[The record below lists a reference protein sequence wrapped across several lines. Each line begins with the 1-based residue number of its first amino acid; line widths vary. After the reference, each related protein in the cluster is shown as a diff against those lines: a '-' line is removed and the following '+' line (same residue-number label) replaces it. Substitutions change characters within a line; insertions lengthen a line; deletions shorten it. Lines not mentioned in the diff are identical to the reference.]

1 MTGNPADLTLSAAA
15 AQLAAGSI
23 SAGELAAACLD
34 RIVRQQPV
42 LNTFLTVDAEGAC
55 AAAAASD
62 ARRARGEALG
72 PLDGIP
78 VAHKDLF
85 DRAGRVTTA
94 GGILLNDRIADDTA
108 TVLARL
114 DAAGAVEIGTLGASE
129 FAAGATGHNR
139 HHGDCRNPWDPS
151 RIPGGSSGAS
161 AAAVAA
167 RQIFASL
174 GTDTGGSVRMP
185 AHFCGAVGLRPTQ
198 GRVSRHG
205 IFPRSWSMDT
215 AGPLARTAEDAALL
229 LQIIAGPDPT
239 DPTAEAVPV
248 PEYRAALEEPVDGL
262 RIGVPT
268 RYFFDEVD
276 GGIRA
281 LLDAAL
287 DAFAGLGVA
296 VTPVDVPD
304 PSVPF
309 RLAVIVLKAEAAAV
323 HEDWMRN
330 RPGDYDHGIREG
342 METGLSI
349 SAVDYLRALRE
360 RGPALE
366 RWLAGPLSQA
376 DTLFTPVL
384 DDPTPT
390 LAESAVAD
398 ADGAARV
405 MARFGRCTRPFSFLG
420 LPAVSIPC
428 GFQPG
433 GMPAGFQLV
442 GRPFSEATLLRLGHA
457 YQKVT
462 DWTERA
468 PAIASG
474 EAEPNA
480 PARPR

>member
-1 MTGNPADLTLSAAA
+1 MSGNPADLTLSAAA
-15 AQLAAGSI
+15 ALLGAGRI
-23 SAGELAAACLD
+23 SSAELVAACLD
-34 RIVRQQPV
+34 RIERQQPV
-42 LNTFLTVDAEGAC
+42 LNTFLTVDAEGAR

-62 ARRARGEALG
+62 RRRARGEARG

-94 GGILLNDRIADDTA
+94 GSILLNDRVAERTA

-114 DAAGAVEIGTLGASE
+114 DAAGAVETGTLGASE

-139 HHGDCRNPWDPS
+139 HRGDCRNPWDPA

-167 RQIFASL
+167 RQVFASL

-185 AHFCGAVGLRPTQ
+185 AHFCGTVGLRPTQ
-198 GRVSRHG
+198 GRVSRDG

-229 LQIIAGPDPT
+229 LQAVAGPDPA

-248 PEYRAALEEPVDGL
+248 PDYRAALGNPVDGL

-268 RYFFDEVD
+268 HYFLDEVD
-276 GGIRA
+276 SGIRA

-287 DAFAGLGVA
+287 EAFADLGVA
-296 VTPVDVPD
+296 VAPVDVPD

-323 HEDWMRN
+323 HEHWMRT
-330 RPGDYDHGIREG
+330 RPDDYDHGIREG

-349 SAVDYLRALRE
+349 PAVDYLRALRE

-376 DTLFTPVL
+376 DALFAPVV

-390 LAESAVAD
+390 LAESAVAG
-398 ADGAARV
+398 AGGAARV

-420 LPAVSIPC
+420 LPALSVPC

-433 GMPAGFQLV
+433 GMPAGFQLI
-442 GRPFSEATLLRLGHA
+442 GKPFADTTLLRLGHA
-457 YQKVT
+457 YQQAT
-462 DWTERA
+462 GWHEQA
-468 PAIASG
+468 PALAAG
-474 EAEPNA
+474 DAAATDE
-480 PARPR
+480 ARPR

>member
-15 AQLAAGSI
+15 ALLRAGRV
-23 SAGELAAACLD
+23 SAGELVEACLD
-34 RIVRQQPV
+34 RIERQQPL
-42 LNTFLTVDAEGAC
+42 LNTFLTVDRDGAR

-62 ARRARGEALG
+62 RRRARGETRG

-94 GGILLNDRIADDTA
+94 GSILLKNRIPGRTA
-108 TVLARL
+108 TVLKRL
-114 DAAGAVEIGTLGASE
+114 DAAGAIEIGTLGASE

-139 HHGDCRNPWDPS
+139 HYGDCRNPWDRA

-167 RQIFASL
+167 RQVFASL

-185 AHFCGAVGLRPTQ
+185 AHFCGTVGLRPTQ

-205 IFPRSWSMDT
+205 IFPRSWSMDS
-215 AGPLARTAEDAALL
+215 AGPLARTAEDAALVL
-229 LQIIAGPDPT
+229 RAIAGPDSG
-239 DPTAEAVPV
+239 DPTAEDVPV
-248 PEYRAALEEPVDGL
+248 PDYSAALGEPVAGL
-262 RIGVPT
+262 RIGVPA

-276 GGIRA
+276 SGIRA
-281 LLDAAL
+281 LLEAAQEV
-287 DAFAGLGVA
+287 FAGLGVA
-296 VTPVDVPD
+296 VAPVEAPD
-304 PSVPF
+304 PSLLF
-309 RLAVIVLKAEAAAV
+309 RLALIVLKAEAAAV
-323 HEDWMRN
+323 HEDWIRN

-342 METGLSI
+342 MEDGLSV

-376 DTLFTPVL
+376 DALLTPVL

-390 LAESAVAD
+390 LAESAVTGS
-398 ADGAARV
+398 DGAARV

-420 LPAVSIPC
+420 LPAMSIPC
-428 GFQPG
+428 GFQPD
-433 GMPAGFQLV
+433 GMPAGFQLI
-442 GRPFSEATLLRLGHA
+442 GRPFAERTLLRLGHA
-457 YQKVT
+457 YRKVT
-462 DWTERA
+462 DWHEHA
-468 PAIASG
+468 PAIAPG
-474 EAEPNA
+474 DPEPNG
-480 PARPR
+480 RTRFR